1 MSKFEKKVLKKRVFE
16 KRVLFVG
23 IPDMAYVCLD
33 GLNLSDVN
41 IVGVVGPKEDHPT
54 YLNFQRFVKSRN
66 LNFIEYETLDDFMFI
81 QQIKNLNADI
91 AVVCSFNY
99 KIPKVLLDCVKGGFI
114 NIHPSL
120 LPEYR
125 GPNPYSSVIINDEK
139 ETGVTLHFMDETFD
153 TGDIIAQRKLP
164 MTKLETMG
172 TLFNRLNILGLDMLL
187 ETLTKY
193 EKEPLNRQKQPQGT
207 FKRGKS
213 MSNEAIIIDYEK
225 SAGGIESLIR
235 SLNPFVLAQTS
246 FRGNI
251 IKVFTADIIEQDFH
265 LTYSPGEIVQIEDEK
280 FYIKTGKGLLAI
292 TSMQFGSFF
301 TGTSK
306 EFIKILKPKIGER
319 FL

>member
-1 MSKFEKKVLKKRVFE
+1 MSKFEKKVLFI
-16 KRVLFVG
+16 G

-33 GLNLSDVN
+33 GLNMSGVN
-41 IVGVVGPKEDHPT
+41 IVGVVGPKDDHPT
-54 YLNFQRFVKSRN
+54 YLNFQRFVKARN

-99 KIPKVLLDCVKGGFI
+99 KVPKVLLDCVKGGFI

-120 LPEYR
+120 LPAYR
-125 GPNPYSSVIINDEK
+125 RANPYSAVIINDEK

-153 TGDIIAQRKLP
+153 TGDIIVQKRLP
-164 MTKLETMG
+164 ISSIETMG
-172 TLFNRLNILGLDMLL
+172 TLFNKLNILGLEMLL
-187 ETLTKY
+187 ETL
-193 EKEPLNRQKQPQGT
+193 EKFETMSLGRQKQPKGT
-207 FKRGKS
+207 FKRGKA
-213 MSNEAIIIDYEK
+213 MSNEAIIIDYEQPA
-225 SAGGIESLIR
+225 SAIESLIR
-235 SLNPFVLAQTS
+235 ALNPFVLAQTS

-251 IKVFTADIIEQDFH
+251 VKVFTAEVIEEGFPTTD
-265 LTYSPGEIVQIEDEK
+265 LAGTIVKVENDK
-280 FYIKTGKGLLAI
+280 FYVKTGKGLLAI

-306 EFIKILKPKIGER
+306 EFIKMLNPQVGER